1 MLTARSTRVVEARRL
16 LQRKRRDERFLVEGP
31 QAVRE
36 ARLAGRLLE
45 VYAGA
50 GATGAAADEAAA
62 AAGSGVPVH
71 EIDEAGL
78 RSLAESVTP
87 QGIVGVAAVVGEP
100 LDSVLAGSPRL
111 VVVLAGVADPGNAG
125 AVIRVADA
133 AGADAVIVTSGSVDV
148 HNGKCVRAT
157 TGSLFHLPIAVG
169 VPALGL
175 GGILRDAGVQVLAA
189 SGDGADD
196 LDEVTDAGGLSAP
209 TAWLLGNEAHGL
221 PSEVLAEADRVVRI
235 PIHGRAESL
244 NLATAAAVCLYASA
258 RALRGQNPAVP
269 RPADRSRP

>member
-1 MLTARSTRVVEARRL
+1 MLTARSARVVEARRL

-36 ARLAGRLLE
+36 ARDAGRLLE
-45 VYAGA
+45 VFVSAA
-50 GATGAAADEAAA
+50 ATGAAADEASA
-62 AAGSGVPVH
+62 AAGAGVPVH
-71 EIDEAGL
+71 EVDEAAL
-78 RSLAESVTP
+78 RSIAESVTP
-87 QGIVGVAAVVGEP
+87 QGIIAVAEVVGVPV
-100 LDSVLAGSPRL
+100 DRVLTGSPRL
-111 VVVLAGVADPGNAG
+111 VVVLAGVSDPGNAG

-133 AGADAVIVTSGSVDV
+133 AGADAVIVTAGSVDV

-169 VPALGL
+169 VPASGL
-175 GGILRDAGVQVLAA
+175 GEVLRSRGLQVLAA
-189 SGDGADD
+189 AGEGAQD
-196 LDEVTDAGGLSAP
+196 LDEVIDLGGLGAP

-221 PSEVLAEADRVVRI
+221 PAEVLEEADRVVRI

>member
-1 MLTARSTRVVEARRL
+1 MLTARSARVVEARRL

-36 ARLAGRLLE
+36 ARDAGRLLE
-45 VYAGA
+45 VFVSAA
-50 GATGAAADEAAA
+50 ATGAAADEASA
-62 AAGSGVPVH
+62 AAGAGVPVH
-71 EIDEAGL
+71 DVDEAAL
-78 RSLAESVTP
+78 RSIAESVTP
-87 QGIVGVAAVVGEP
+87 QGIIAVAEVVGVPV
-100 LDSVLAGSPRL
+100 DRVLTGSPRL
-111 VVVLAGVADPGNAG
+111 VVVLAGVSDPGNAG

-133 AGADAVIVTSGSVDV
+133 AGADAVIVTAGSVDV

-169 VPALGL
+169 VPASGL
-175 GGILRDAGVQVLAA
+175 GEVLRSRGLQVLAA
-189 SGDGADD
+189 AGEGAQD
-196 LDEVTDAGGLSAP
+196 LDEVIDLGGLGAP

-221 PSEVLAEADRVVRI
+221 PAEVLEEADRVVRI